1 MPTAAEEDVES
12 PFPKLFTVEE
22 ANALLPKLGELLDDM
37 AVHRDAMREKAPHL
51 EPILEASAR
60 NGGGKIGSEYGVE
73 AYNLHLAIERIREL
87 GVLLKDLDTGLL
99 DFPHEREG
107 RVVFLCWH
115 PPEERIG
122 YWHEIQSGYRGRQ
135 PL

>member
-1 MPTAAEEDVES
+1 MEPA
-12 PFPKLFTVEE
+12 FPRLFTVDE
-22 ANALLPKLGELLDDM
+22 ANALLPTLTALLKDVSLHLA
-37 AVHRDAMREKAPHL
+37 AVREKAPHM
-51 EPILEASAR
+51 EPILRAAGA
-60 NGGGKIGSEYGVE
+60 NGGGRVGSEYGVE
-73 AYNLHLAIERIREL
+73 AYNLYLAVERIREL
-87 GVLLKDLDTGLL
+87 GVLIKDLDMGLL

-122 YWHEIQSGYRGRQ
+122 YWHEIASGYAGRQ

>member
-1 MPTAAEEDVES
+1 MDH
-12 PFPKLFTVEE
+12 PFQRLFTVEE
-22 ANALLPKLGELLDDM
+22 ANELLPTLQELLQE
-37 AVHRDAMREKAPHL
+37 VYLHRDALREKAPHM
-51 EPILEASAR
+51 EPILQAATG

-73 AYNLHLAIERIREL
+73 AYKLYLSIERIREL
-87 GVLLKDLDTGLL
+87 GVILKDLNMGLL

-115 PPEERIG
+115 PPEERVE
-122 YWHEIQSGYRGRQ
+122 YWHEIEAGYAGRQ